1 MYQNFYNGEPYPEEV
16 IRIDRSLLGGN
27 EGYVYEQYYET
38 PYKQDLTRLHAQ
50 GLLVKRQH
58 LEVEAHKSFQSLK
71 SIQMFSN
78 LFMYKALQ
86 ECNAVSRMLKGDNLS
101 SEGTAP
107 LPKIPFGEVRLSE
120 VLEMI

>member
-1 MYQNFYNGEPYPEEV
+1 
-16 IRIDRSLLGGN
+16 
-27 EGYVYEQYYET
+27 
-38 PYKQDLTRLHAQ
+38 
-50 GLLVKRQH
+50 LVKRQH

-86 ECNAVSRMLKGDNLS
+86 ECNAVSRMLKGEKPSN
-101 SEGTAP
+101 EGTGGA

>member
-1 MYQNFYNGEPYPEEV
+1 MYHNFYNGEPYPEEV

-27 EGYVYEQYYET
+27 EGYVYEYYET

-50 GLLVKRQH
+50 GLFVKRQH

-86 ECNAVSRMLKGDNLS
+86 ECNAVTRMLKEEKPS
-101 SEGTAP
+101 SDGTGAI
-107 LPKIPFGEVRLSE
+107 PKIPFGEVRLSE